1 VVEVVAPF
9 DCNGLAEMKIHE
21 SLTVGCQVVKET
33 RRQAG
38 QQGDLLPTFVD
49 TNATSKLKSTQ
60 FTFSTLCQ
68 SSTSIK
74 LFYLSLIYY
83 MGRLQFFKT
92 LIEKKVQLSS
102 IKRRICMQSESQ
114 FSIYISVI

>member
-68 SSTSIK
+68 SSTK
-74 LFYLSLIYY
+74 LFYLSLIHY
-83 MGRLQFFKT
+83 MGRSQFFKT